1 MKYLGIRF
9 PFTCKDSEGFL
20 FDLTTT
26 ESDEIKSVIK
36 LILTTPKNQRYRNPN
51 VSSSLLE
58 YLFEPND
65 DVNMNI
71 IKDDI
76 QNTLSLYLKGLTI
89 NDIQI
94 NNSSDNLY
102 SINIRIDYKITD
114 GFFTQTD
121 FVIIN
126 I

>member
-1 MKYLGIRF
+1 M
-9 PFTCKDSEGFL
+9 
-20 FDLTTT
+20 
-26 ESDEIKSVIK
+26 
-36 LILTTPKNQRYRNPN
+36 
-51 VSSSLLE
+51 LE

-65 DVNMNI
+65 GVNMNN

-94 NNSSDNLY
+94 NKPSDESY